1 MQPFRWAF
9 HVVLFLCIGFLG
21 VRIIFSRRQQLV
33 CGVRAPTISDLFSP
47 SSSHKKCTSILFC
60 RFSGMRVAPK
70 KREKKKKKSCQV
82 SFWDN
87 SCLNDITPRS
97 EVAIVLRLA
106 EVGHICHGRLLLNI
120 QNCAYSKSGACRK
133 IGHANYSDSIGARSA
148 ERFSRISQKVIDV
161 CSSENGE
168 NRSVIV
174 VYAQKSFLAFPP
186 CCDPA
191 YASKAATAATAMS
204 YRGVMDF
211 QVSIWRRQPEIVELR
226 TCHIIEQMK

>member
-60 RFSGMRVAPK
+60 RFSGMRVAPQ
-70 KREKKKKKSCQV
+70 KRKKKEKSCQV
-82 SFWDN
+82 SFWDY

-106 EVGHICHGRLLLNI
+106 DVGHICHGRLLLNI

-148 ERFSRISQKVIDV
+148 ERFSRISQ
-161 CSSENGE
+161 SH
-168 NRSVIV
+168 
-174 VYAQKSFLAFPP
+174 
-186 CCDPA
+186 
-191 YASKAATAATAMS
+191 
-204 YRGVMDF
+204 
-211 QVSIWRRQPEIVELR
+211 RRVFI
-226 TCHIIEQMK
+226 